1 MGEKLLIQIVTVLLL
16 GLFFFKISNKILNK
30 YLIVPYY
37 AAKKLFSWAIRNS
50 EVKRKILITVGILLV
65 VKILTLCVP
74 LPLINAD
81 VISRFIDIDF
91 LFNSS
96 AMSFVVF
103 GLGLIPL
110 FSACL
115 LLQVASIL
123 IPPLRRMLFGG
134 EAGRTKLITY
144 TYIITVCL
152 SLIHAYGLSLAL
164 EKFLGLGMGITTTSA
179 WEFRILATITMT
191 AAVVVLLFVAGLI
204 NRYGIGN
211 GIALIVV
218 SATVFEIIYMVYQIF
233 ANATVPVIVMFL
245 ILIAAFIYFAVSIT
259 IRSKSVELQNISK
272 QQTISVPIRVSWVAK
287 QPLVWAGTILL
298 LPATLAQ
305 FFPNIQKPFE
315 FLIQNNWLNIFMY
328 AVLIF
333 VFTYLYSLIIFK
345 PGYVQDLMDK
355 YGYVIPSIEK
365 ENAKKY
371 LKNNLFII
379 QIVTGIFL
387 FITMLIPYLISKTS
401 EIPYSITSIIVLGS
415 GAGLLGLI
423 GVCYDLICQI
433 TFFKEKDLSGVKQWE
448 VCYVAFDEIEAEMIR
463 GYLKGNG
470 IDVLVEPIRFTWG
483 IPIRTII
490 DQYRIYT
497 HLDKTKEARGRIN

>member
-152 SLIHAYGLSLAL
+152 
-164 EKFLGLGMGITTTSA
+164 
-179 WEFRILATITMT
+179 
-191 AAVVVLLFVAGLI
+191 
-204 NRYGIGN
+204 
-211 GIALIVV
+211 
-218 SATVFEIIYMVYQIF
+218 
-233 ANATVPVIVMFL
+233 
-245 ILIAAFIYFAVSIT
+245 
-259 IRSKSVELQNISK
+259 
-272 QQTISVPIRVSWVAK
+272 
-287 QPLVWAGTILL
+287 
-298 LPATLAQ
+298 
-305 FFPNIQKPFE
+305 
-315 FLIQNNWLNIFMY
+315 
-328 AVLIF
+328 
-333 VFTYLYSLIIFK
+333 
-345 PGYVQDLMDK
+345 
-355 YGYVIPSIEK
+355 
-365 ENAKKY
+365 
-371 LKNNLFII
+371 
-379 QIVTGIFL
+379 
-387 FITMLIPYLISKTS
+387 
-401 EIPYSITSIIVLGS
+401 
-415 GAGLLGLI
+415 
-423 GVCYDLICQI
+423 
-433 TFFKEKDLSGVKQWE
+433 
-448 VCYVAFDEIEAEMIR
+448 
-463 GYLKGNG
+463 
-470 IDVLVEPIRFTWG
+470 
-483 IPIRTII
+483 
-490 DQYRIYT
+490 
-497 HLDKTKEARGRIN
+497 